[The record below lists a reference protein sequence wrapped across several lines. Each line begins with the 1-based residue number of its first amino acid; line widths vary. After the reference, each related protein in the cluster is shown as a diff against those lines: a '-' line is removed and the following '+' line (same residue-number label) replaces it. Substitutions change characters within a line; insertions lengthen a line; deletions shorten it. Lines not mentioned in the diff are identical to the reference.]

1 MSALA
6 HVDEAL
12 AIAERAPGTIVR
24 FYPLLAAIEAYRTV
38 DLGRTLRAADELS
51 ALDRTQRRWWGTI
64 AENSAVNARANLGDV
79 IGQLADWRAALSDMD
94 APDSPKFMLATLL
107 ATISDELV
115 VVDPTVAIELGALAE
130 SGAIAPWASFA
141 TQPALT
147 RLAAERPDDVA
158 SARERAA
165 QLSYRE
171 TLDQVFVTIDAL
183 LAAHGR
189 STRLNYLTF
198 TWVAIDPAPSLA
210 VAPVTTV
217 PRMNTAT
224 KSRPSG
230 LR

>member
-1 MSALA
+1 
-6 HVDEAL
+6 
-12 AIAERAPGTIVR
+12 
-24 FYPLLAAIEAYRTV
+24 
-38 DLGRTLRAADELS
+38 
-51 ALDRTQRRWWGTI
+51 
-64 AENSAVNARANLGDV
+64 
-79 IGQLADWRAALSDMD
+79 MD

-189 STRLNYLTF
+189 S
-198 TWVAIDPAPSLA
+198 PA
-210 VAPVTTV
+210 
-217 PRMNTAT
+217 
-224 KSRPSG
+224 
-230 LR
+230 